1 MLSAIRNFFYLTQ
14 DIVGKESSE
23 CATRKRKAQ
32 SISSAITSWRKL
44 SNILVVIP
52 IEFMNFDKE
61 IAARSKPYVTISDI
75 VKILLNTNITWRPD
89 MAPRCRYSQELSE
102 TSSSVI
108 SLHVCLHVCNPAV
121 LIQFTYPHVCFDS
134 VHVCDPSVLIQFTY
148 VCYGCFHVCTS
159 VCASETCVHC
169 QIC

>member
-1 MLSAIRNFFYLTQ
+1 MSNRI
-14 DIVGKESSE
+14 KS
-23 CATRKRKAQ
+23 Q
-32 SISSAITSWRKL
+32 SYEKL
-44 SNILVVIP
+44 PNSLHGMID
-52 IEFMNFDKE
+52 FMNFDKE

-108 SLHVCLHVCNPAV
+108 SLHVCLHVCDPAV
-121 LIQFTYPHVCFDS
+121 LIQFTYPHVCFNS
-134 VHVCDPSVLIQFTY
+134 VHVCDPAVLIQFTY
-148 VCYGCFHVCTS
+148 ATRMFGTYLCYGCFVCAS
-159 VCASETCVHC
+159 VCASETCVRC

>member
-1 MLSAIRNFFYLTQ
+1 MLSKNRSFFYLIQ
-14 DIVGKESSE
+14 DIAGEESSE
-23 CATRKRKAQ
+23 CTTRKRKAQ
-32 SISSAITSWRKL
+32 SISS
-44 SNILVVIP
+44 
-52 IEFMNFDKE
+52 EE

-108 SLHVCLHVCNPAV
+108 SLHVCLHVCDPAV

-148 VCYGCFHVCTS
+148 VIRLF
-159 VCASETCVHC
+159 
-169 QIC
+169 

>member
-1 MLSAIRNFFYLTQ
+1 MSNRI
-14 DIVGKESSE
+14 KS
-23 CATRKRKAQ
+23 Q
-32 SISSAITSWRKL
+32 SYEKL
-44 SNILVVIP
+44 PNSLHGMID
-52 IEFMNFDKE
+52 FMNFDKE

-108 SLHVCLHVCNPAV
+108 SLHVCLHVCDPAV

-148 VCYGCFHVCTS
+148 VCYGCFHVAHICYGCFHVCTS

>member
-1 MLSAIRNFFYLTQ
+1 MKSCR
-14 DIVGKESSE
+14 
-23 CATRKRKAQ
+23 TRYGM
-32 SISSAITSWRKL
+32 ID
-44 SNILVVIP
+44 
-52 IEFMNFDKE
+52 FMNFDKE

-108 SLHVCLHVCNPAV
+108 SLHVCLHVCDPAV

-148 VCYGCFHVCTS
+148 VCYGCFHVAHIVFMSACLSARLRHAFTAKYVNS
-159 VCASETCVHC
+159 IYYIRKSRSL
-169 QIC
+169 IG